1 MNWSNIF
8 GTLPLPISGTVSAS
22 EKTVCQHCRSC
33 KQNTYTIEPRYLELA
48 YLELPA
54 ISNLNQFPMDLP
66 ILFIVF
72 LLAYL
77 ELAYLE
83 LPAIWNKF

>member
-1 MNWSNIF
+1 MQAH
-8 GTLPLPISGTVSAS
+8 TV
-22 EKTVCQHCRSC
+22 
-33 KQNTYTIEPRYLELA
+33 EPRYLELA

-72 LLAYL
+72 LLGYL

-83 LPAIWNKF
+83 LCNSLKVPRHDGKTVVQSFIACLLIYSKTSCKFNILANIA

>member
-1 MNWSNIF
+1 MQAH
-8 GTLPLPISGTVSAS
+8 TV
-22 EKTVCQHCRSC
+22 
-33 KQNTYTIEPRYLELA
+33 EPRYLKLA

-72 LLAYL
+72 LLGYL
-77 ELAYLE
+77 ELTYLE
-83 LPAIWNKF
+83 LPAILNKF

>member
-1 MNWSNIF
+1 MYF
-8 GTLPLPISGTVSAS
+8 TFFQYTV
-22 EKTVCQHCRSC
+22 
-33 KQNTYTIEPRYLELA
+33 EPRYLELA

-77 ELAYLE
+77 EL
-83 LPAIWNKF
+83 PATSNKF